1 MCIGITLLSE
11 KMLKTLVFISSFFHC
26 FHPGM
31 PQKNGESLIF
41 WKGLEG
47 GGGKYGV
54 LIKCMILTE
63 SFIYTDFYPKKYM
76 CPVSVKWVLR
86 PFQWPFWVM
95 HAFCI
100 IILVIIF
107 LILDKLGIV
116 CLKGSRIYKQLIII
130 THYTERKK
138 EMKKWRKKIA
148 LF

>member
-1 MCIGITLLSE
+1 
-11 KMLKTLVFISSFFHC
+11 
-26 FHPGM
+26 
-31 PQKNGESLIF
+31 
-41 WKGLEG
+41 
-47 GGGKYGV
+47 
-54 LIKCMILTE
+54 
-63 SFIYTDFYPKKYM
+63 
-76 CPVSVKWVLR
+76 
-86 PFQWPFWVM
+86 M

-148 LF
+148 VLNDVNVNFYIMLTINYVKILLIIFTKCY

>member
-1 MCIGITLLSE
+1 MG
-11 KMLKTLVFISSFFHC
+11 
-26 FHPGM
+26 
-31 PQKNGESLIF
+31 
-41 WKGLEG
+41 
-47 GGGKYGV
+47 
-54 LIKCMILTE
+54 
-63 SFIYTDFYPKKYM
+63 
-76 CPVSVKWVLR
+76 PVSIEWVLR

-138 EMKKWRKKIA
+138 EMKKMEKKNFPFLNYVNKTMLI
-148 LF
+148 FI

>member
-1 MCIGITLLSE
+1 MYWDHSAFRKNVENTCFY
-11 KMLKTLVFISSFFHC
+11 FILFPLFSSRDAAKKWWVINF
-26 FHPGM
+26 
-31 PQKNGESLIF
+31 
-41 WKGLEG
+41 LERFGG

-116 CLKGSRIYKQLIII
+116 CLKGSCIYKQLIII